1 MAEDGSRQPH
11 KPHTAGPWKTSLDA
25 DPRAERPG
33 EPTSPFAAMAAP
45 HERGV
50 FEGTLK
56 WVILIALFFGLAML
70 LTVIL
75 RSTGGRPTGF

>member
-1 MAEDGSRQPH
+1 MPDDHDTPER

-25 DPRAERPG
+25 DQPIDPHPTPPR
-33 EPTSPFAAMAAP
+33 EP
-45 HERGV
+45 GV